1 MQKNPSSQSRGGYDG
16 LTVEVTG
23 GKVRGKT
30 LEGGDID
37 AWLGIPYADK
47 PIGLNLYYSFG
58 EATCAIQTYLKCLGD
73 LRFQRPAP
81 VRPWEGVLNATEQPN
96 ACQQVLLFLI
106 EIKHIY
112 KTFVTF
118 LLQS

>member
-1 MQKNPSSQSRGGYDG
+1 MLLLLMEAPFAKRYRNSFPFFDTHKNKLQKNPSSQSRGGYDG

-37 AWLGIPYADK
+37 AWLGIPYAEK

-58 EATCAIQTYLKCLGD
+58 GSNLC
-73 LRFQRPAP
+73 
-81 VRPWEGVLNATEQPN
+81 N
-96 ACQQVLLFLI
+96 
-106 EIKHIY
+106 
-112 KTFVTF
+112 
-118 LLQS
+118 